1 MNMVKKDANNKK
13 KRPETYRLKFIDSY
27 RFIASRLEN
36 LVNNLVEPHKKLSIL
51 IDYVTIILINLS
63 YH

>member
-1 MNMVKKDANNKK
+1 MNMIKKILIIRI
-13 KRPETYRLKFIDSY
+13 KRPETCRLKFIDSY